1 MEKFDSFLEYQTW
14 SYHRAQK
21 FCSWLYT
28 QEKHMHLSV
37 QTHTHIQQPNIYCS
51 RHKRV
56 KHPQYPS
63 LRVNII
69 VSLVNRII
77 QS

>member
-1 MEKFDSFLEYQTW
+1 MEKFDSFLDYQTW

-37 QTHTHIQQPNIYCS
+37 QTHTHMLTAAKCLLFTTQKSETSPIFIFKS
-51 RHKRV
+51 
-56 KHPQYPS
+56 
-63 LRVNII
+63 
-69 VSLVNRII
+69 
-77 QS
+77 